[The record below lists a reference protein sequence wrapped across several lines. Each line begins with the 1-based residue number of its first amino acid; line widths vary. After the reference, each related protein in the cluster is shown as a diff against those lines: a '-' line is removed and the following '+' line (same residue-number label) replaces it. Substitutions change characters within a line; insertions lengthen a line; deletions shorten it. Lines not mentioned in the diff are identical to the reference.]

1 MERPDPIVR
10 NLSEDEKLALK
21 KKKPQLGGAGN
32 VPDSAMPVLAGGTG
46 EKPGP
51 MIQPGI
57 LSPQQREEAK
67 RARLEVDRLA
77 NAHNA
82 AYNDPNFKR
91 GANPA
96 LADIRA
102 AQSDARL
109 SAGAYERQAKGFAT
123 QPMTAE
129 QHAVGVYKLRQQEEA
144 IRAQQQ
150 NAPAAGGD
158 TAHQAGLSVLPKNLR
173 DQKFS
178 NPLDQANH
186 YQFVRDAGQ
195 NNMGM
200 NAGREFGRDEYGVAT
215 GVTSPAD
222 RLKAQGD
229 SQRAEA
235 MAKLGA
241 PRQDYAT
248 YDPAA
253 AKAYV
258 ERDQAGYQAAQD
270 SAVDARS
277 RMRESEMLARKA
289 QVAPVEAGLAA
300 VVASKAGSEA
310 AAATSGAGM
319 EQAKTAEQMARI
331 QREAMLGT
339 PGDTKIPPQI
349 QAQISQADN
358 AAKESLRATE
368 QATRARD
375 LSLDNP
381 DPTWQRAVSILANLP
396 TRINTLKSP
405 TVLPTPEN
413 IAQAEVTDQHL
424 SELEAMLP
432 QLSPYQRQSVLQK
445 IRDSVGDETNLE
457 NRPAIEQATKASFLN
472 ITNPLALG
480 QAIMG
485 QNQQADPRAVAIKRA
500 QDRINK
506 FRAMR

>member
-1 MERPDPIVR
+1 MR

-46 EKPGP
+46 ERPGP
-51 MIQPGI
+51 MIQPGM
-57 LSPQQREEAK
+57 LSPRDREEAR
-67 RARLEVDRLA
+67 RARAFEYNARNDYRNATLGGPGKYQPGSADRHTL
-77 NAHNA
+77 
-82 AYNDPNFKR
+82 
-91 GANPA
+91 GAIQS
-96 LADIRA
+96 DI
-102 AQSDARL
+102 SDARL
-109 SAGAYERQAKGFAT
+109 SAGAFERQANGFAKRP
-123 QPMTAE
+123 QTAE
-129 QHAVGVYKLRQQEEA
+129 EHAASVANLKAQEQA
-144 IRAQQQ
+144 ILAQQRA
-150 NAPAAGGD
+150 APQAGGD
-158 TAHQAGLSVLPKNLR
+158 TVYQAGLSVLPKNLR

-178 NPLDQANH
+178 NPVDQANQ

-195 NNMGM
+195 NNLGM
-200 NAGREFGRDEYGVAT
+200 NAGRQAVRGASGELEGFS
-215 GVTSPAD
+215 SPAE
-222 RLKAQGD
+222 RLAAQNE

-241 PRQDYAT
+241 PRQDYAP

-270 SAVDARS
+270 SAVDARA

-289 QVAPVEAGLAA
+289 QVAPVQAGLAA
-300 VVASKAGSEA
+300 VDAAKAGSEA

-485 QNQQADPRAVAIKRA
+485 QNQQADPRAAAIKRA
-500 QDRINK
+500 QARINK

>member
-1 MERPDPIVR
+1 MERADPIVR

-32 VPDSAMPVLAGGTG
+32 VPDSSMPVLAGGTG

-51 MIQPGI
+51 LIGKTFSTDISGDGISESQRAKMSRITATNMRDQYRMAKQSGASPEDLKGI
-57 LSPQQREEAK
+57 LGGIAQNESVAGGYERAQRGVALRPQTAEEHAASVANLK
-67 RARLEVDRLA
+67 AQQEAHFAQQLA
-77 NAHNA
+77 N
-82 AYNDPNFKR
+82 P
-91 GANPA
+91 
-96 LADIRA
+96 
-102 AQSDARL
+102 
-109 SAGAYERQAKGFAT
+109 
-123 QPMTAE
+123 QP
-129 QHAVGVYKLRQQEEA
+129 Q
-144 IRAQQQ
+144 
-150 NAPAAGGD
+150 GD
-158 TAHQAGLSVLPKNLR
+158 TAYQAGLSVLPKNLR
-173 DQKFS
+173 NPKFTD
-178 NPLDQANH
+178 PVDQANA
-186 YQFVRDAGQ
+186 YQFVRDVGQ
-195 NNMGM
+195 NNLGM
-200 NAGREFGRDEYGVAT
+200 NAGRQAVRGADGELQGFS
-215 GVTSPAD
+215 SPAD
-222 RLKAQGD
+222 RLKAQGAD
-229 SQRAEA
+229 QRAEA

-241 PRQDYAT
+241 PRQDYAP
-248 YDPAA
+248 YDPQA

-258 ERDQAGYQAAQD
+258 ERDQQGYEDAQRTSRQAIDSIREREALSRKVQAAP
-270 SAVDARS
+270 
-277 RMRESEMLARKA
+277 A
-289 QVAPVEAGLAA
+289 QVALAGANQA
-300 VVASKAGSEA
+300 I
-310 AAATSGAGM
+310 ATSGAAT
-319 EQAKTAEQMARI
+319 EQATTAEQMARI

-339 PGDTKIPPQI
+339 TGDTKIPPQI

-472 ITNPLALG
+472 LTNPLALG

-485 QNQQADPRAVAIKRA
+485 QNQQTDPRAAAIKRA
-500 QDRINK
+500 QSRINK